1 MREVPH
7 QSSPEFS
14 DLDSLCDQCILIS
27 ASLSRKERFPR
38 PFQNED
44 LCLTFPGMRGSDKTD
59 QMWRRGLMFRFF
71 F

>member
-14 DLDSLCDQCILIS
+14 DLDSLCDQCILVS

-44 LCLTFPGMRGSDKTD
+44 LCLTFLGMRGD
-59 QMWRRGLMFRFF
+59 
-71 F
+71 